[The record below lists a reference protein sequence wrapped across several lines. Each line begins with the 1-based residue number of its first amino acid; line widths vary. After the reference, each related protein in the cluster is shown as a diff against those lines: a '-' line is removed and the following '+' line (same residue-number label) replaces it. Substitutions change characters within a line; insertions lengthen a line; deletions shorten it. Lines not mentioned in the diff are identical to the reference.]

1 MQDTTTT
8 TSNALTQLS
17 QTGTAPDVPP
27 STSFR
32 DYLTEDGTRFAQ
44 NWTQRL
50 PDPYR
55 QHEKTLA
62 KFTGP
67 LELAAGYANL
77 EKRLG
82 ERIKPPG
89 ADAKPEEIEAW
100 RALNGVP
107 KTPEDYGLKAPENLP
122 EGVVWNDGLAKDFAG
137 LAHKHHLPPAAV
149 QELIAFHNGNLAK
162 MQEGA
167 TQQQRAVVAQAKED
181 LQREWGGDAG
191 RNSVLAVKMAQTLGL
206 DPNDEI
212 VANNPKI
219 IAALYR
225 ASEMLTSL
233 TREDQR
239 LVDGGQASWGQS
251 AETQL
256 QKIRSS
262 DDYQGRNGPEKQQ
275 AAAAQMKR
283 VFDSTRG

>member
-8 TSNALTQLS
+8 PTNEPTTPA
-17 QTGTAPDVPP
+17 V

-32 DYLTEDGTRFAQ
+32 DYLTEDGTRFAE

-50 PDPYR
+50 PEPYR

-77 EKRLG
+77 QKHLGEKR
-82 ERIKPPG
+82 EIRPPG

-107 KTPEDYGLKAPENLP
+107 KTPEEYGLKAPEDLP
-122 EGVVWNDGLAKDFAG
+122 DGLTWNDGLAKDFAS

-149 QELIAFHNGNLAK
+149 REIIGFHNANLAR
-162 MQEGA
+162 MQETA
-167 TQQQRAVVAQAKED
+167 LQQQHTEVARVKDE
-181 LQREWGGDAG
+181 LQREWGADAV
-191 RNSVLAVKMAQTLGL
+191 RNGAQAVTFARTLGL
-206 DPNDEI
+206 DPNEE
-212 VANNPKI
+212 AFGNNPKF

-239 LVDGGQASWGQS
+239 LVDGGQNSWGQS
-251 AETQL
+251 AETL
-256 QKIRSS
+256 MQKIRASE
-262 DDYQGRNGPEKQQ
+262 DYQGRNGPEKQQ

-283 VFDSTRG
+283 VFDSARG